1 MIPLYSKETRE
12 NKISHSLLSK
22 AIKGESP
29 EIESCKRF
37 ILKSIVWQSLKLLW
51 VSNDEKGI

>member
-29 EIESCKRF
+29 EIVQR
-37 ILKSIVWQSLKLLW
+37 
-51 VSNDEKGI
+51 EKVARDLY